1 VRVTCA
7 FCEVQYD
14 LKQCD
19 YDKKVR
25 RGVTRFFCSTACR
38 GKDYS
43 ARHAHP
49 CKQCG
54 APIVGDRHRV
64 YCSSACKAGAAP
76 NPQQWRRSFAPRACG
91 HCRYEFVPSS
101 SRTRYCSQE
110 CKNAAHSQRMTGA
123 GNSHFKDGTSYAK
136 WFREMRPLIME
147 RDGHCCVACKAP
159 HTLIPFTRQGKT
171 FHRTNLRIHH
181 TDENSANN
189 AAQNLVTLCA
199 DCHGVH
205 HKSKMT
211 PFPWFADYAQRAS
224 MSMTSRWKETTT
236 SLQTKYSPTT
246 ASS

>member
-1 VRVTCA
+1 MRRPSDGGAVWFVCHATIALGAVLVRVTCA

-101 SRTRYCSQE
+101 SRTRYCSQGVQE
-110 CKNAAHSQRMTGA
+110 RRALAAHDRR
-123 GNSHFKDGTSYAK
+123 
-136 WFREMRPLIME
+136 RE
-147 RDGHCCVACKAP
+147 
-159 HTLIPFTRQGKT
+159 TLISKTAPATRNG
-171 FHRTNLRIHH
+171 
-181 TDENSANN
+181 SAK
-189 AAQNLVTLCA
+189 C
-199 DCHGVH
+199 VH
-205 HKSKMT
+205 
-211 PFPWFADYAQRAS
+211 
-224 MSMTSRWKETTT
+224 
-236 SLQTKYSPTT
+236 
-246 ASS
+246 